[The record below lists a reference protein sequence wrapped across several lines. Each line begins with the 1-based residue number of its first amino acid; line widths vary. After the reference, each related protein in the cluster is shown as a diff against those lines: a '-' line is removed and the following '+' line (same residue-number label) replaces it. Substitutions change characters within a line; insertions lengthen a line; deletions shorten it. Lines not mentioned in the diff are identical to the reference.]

1 MDKLQSTINRI
12 RPLDREAMRQAQAR
26 QDNLTKPQGS
36 LGLLEELS
44 VKVAGIKG
52 VAQPRIKDKVIVT
65 MAGDHGVTAE
75 GVSLFPQE
83 VTAQMVYNFLRG
95 GAGINV
101 LARHVGARVVVVD
114 MGVATDLE
122 PHPELLVKKVAHG
135 TKDMAQGPA
144 MSCEE
149 AIQAIEVGIEIVES
163 ELSRG
168 VDIVGTGDMGI
179 GNTTPSSAIVA
190 ALTGAPVADVT
201 GRGTGIDDEQLAHKV
216 ETIERALAVNRPDPA
231 DPLDVLAKVGGLEIG
246 GIAGVVLGA
255 AAHRLPVVIDG
266 FISGAGALIAAGLA
280 PQVKDYLI
288 AAHLSVE
295 LGHRLVLERLGLTPL
310 LNLNLRLGEGTGAAL
325 GISLVE
331 AAVKVLNEMATFD
344 DADVSEAVE

>member
-1 MDKLQSTINRI
+1 
-12 RPLDREAMRQAQAR
+12 MRQAQAR

-44 VKVAGIKG
+44 VKVAGIQG
-52 VAQPRIKDKVIVT
+52 LAQPRIRDKVIIT
-65 MAGDHGVTAE
+65 MAGDHGVAAE

-95 GAGINV
+95 GAAINV
-101 LARHVGARVVVVD
+101 LAFHVGARVVVID
-114 MGVATDLE
+114 MGVAAGLE
-122 PHPELLVKKVAHG
+122 PHPDLLAKKVAYG
-135 TKDMAQGPA
+135 TKNMAQGPA
-144 MSCEE
+144 MSREE
-149 AIQAIEVGIEIVES
+149 AIQSIEVGIEIVES

-168 VDIVGTGDMGI
+168 MDIVGTGDMGI
-179 GNTTPSSAIVA
+179 GNTTPSSAIAA

-216 ETIERALAVNRPDPA
+216 GTIERALAVNRPDPA

-246 GIAGVVLGA
+246 GISGVVLGA

-331 AAVKVLNEMATFD
+331 AAVKVLSEMATFA
-344 DADVSEAVE
+344 DAGVSEAME

>member
-1 MDKLQSTINRI
+1 MDKLQSVINRI
-12 RPLDREAMRQAQAR
+12 RPLDQEAMRRAQAR
-26 QDNLTKPQGS
+26 QDNLTKPKGS

-44 VKVAGIKG
+44 VKVAGIQG
-52 VAQPRIKDKVIVT
+52 VAQPRIRDKVIIT
-65 MAGDHGVTAE
+65 MAGDHGVAAE

-83 VTAQMVYNFLRG
+83 VTVQMVYNFLRG
-95 GAGINV
+95 GAAINV

-114 MGVATDLE
+114 LGVATDLE
-122 PHPELLVKKVAHG
+122 PHPELLVKKVAYG
-135 TKDMAQGPA
+135 TKNMAQGPA
-144 MSCEE
+144 MSREE
-149 AIQAIEVGIEIVES
+149 AIQSIEAGIEIVES

-168 VDIVGTGDMGI
+168 MDIVGTGDMGI
-179 GNTTPSSAIVA
+179 GNTTSSSAIVA

-201 GRGTGIDDEQLAHKV
+201 GRGTGIDDERLAHKV
-216 ETIERALAVNRPDPA
+216 RTIERALAVNRPDPA

-246 GIAGVVLGA
+246 AIAGVVLGA
-255 AAHRLPVVIDG
+255 AAHRRPVVIDG
-266 FISGAGALIAAGLA
+266 FISGAGALVAAGLA

-310 LNLNLRLGEGTGAAL
+310 LNLSLRLGEGTGAAL

-331 AAVKVLNEMATFD
+331 AAVKVLDEMTTFA
-344 DADVSEAVE
+344 DAGVSEAVE

>member
-1 MDKLQSTINRI
+1 
-12 RPLDREAMRQAQAR
+12 
-26 QDNLTKPQGS
+26 
-36 LGLLEELS
+36 
-44 VKVAGIKG
+44 
-52 VAQPRIKDKVIVT
+52 
-65 MAGDHGVTAE
+65 
-75 GVSLFPQE
+75 
-83 VTAQMVYNFLRG
+83 
-95 GAGINV
+95 
-101 LARHVGARVVVVD
+101 

-122 PHPELLVKKVAHG
+122 SHPELLAKKVAYG
-135 TKDMAQGPA
+135 TKNMAQEPA
-144 MSCEE
+144 MSREE
-149 AIQAIEVGIEIVES
+149 AIQAIEAGIEIVES
-163 ELSRG
+163 ELSQG
-168 VDIVGTGDMGI
+168 MDIVGTGDMGI

-216 ETIERALAVNRPDPA
+216 KTIERALAINHPDPA
-231 DPLDVLAKVGGLEIG
+231 DPLNVLARVGGLEIG

-266 FISGAGALIAAGLA
+266 FISGAAALIAAGLA

-295 LGHRLVLERLGLTPL
+295 LGHRLVLERLGLIPL

-331 AAVKVLNEMATFD
+331 AAVKVLNEMATFA
-344 DADVSEAVE
+344 DAGVSEATE